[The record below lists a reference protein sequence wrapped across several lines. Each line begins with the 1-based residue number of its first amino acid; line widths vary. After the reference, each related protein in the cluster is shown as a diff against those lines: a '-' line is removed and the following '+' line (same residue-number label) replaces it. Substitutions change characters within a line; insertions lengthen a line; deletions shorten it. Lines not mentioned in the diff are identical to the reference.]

1 METVIS
7 PLEVFHTVEV
17 LYSLKAKDGFNMM
30 SLHVNV
36 GELYFQKL
44 FCPLDDLNL
53 KCASKSHSSDAG
65 YPPHRVI
72 FEGCEAIWR

>member
-7 PLEVFHTVEV
+7 SLEVFDTVKV
-17 LYSLKAKDGFNMM
+17 YSLKAKGDFNMM

-36 GELYFQKL
+36 GKLYFQKP

-53 KCASKSHSSDAG
+53 KCVSESGASDAG
-65 YPPHRVI
+65 YPSHRVN